1 MAINGNT
8 NLSEELKKKFSLSN
22 ERANLYKNYY
32 TYLYGLPMKLRNY
45 YSRKSRKK
53 LKEKNTWF

>member
-8 NLSEELKKKFSLSN
+8 NPSEELKKKFSLSN

-32 TYLYGLPMKLRNY
+32 TYLYGLPMKL
-45 YSRKSRKK
+45 KK
-53 LKEKNTWF
+53 LLFTKK